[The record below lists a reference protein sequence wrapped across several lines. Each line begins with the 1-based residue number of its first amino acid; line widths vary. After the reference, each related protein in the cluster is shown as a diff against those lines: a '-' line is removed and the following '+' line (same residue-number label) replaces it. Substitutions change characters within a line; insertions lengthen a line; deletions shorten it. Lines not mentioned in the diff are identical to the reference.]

1 MCLKFDPEE
10 NVLKQTCSGK
20 CKNRC
25 GFKPDQED
33 GTISSPEIHP
43 KKVQIEMGTDK
54 AQIYQIPFR
63 ANHSALGKNRT
74 SQTEW
79 KNV

>member
-25 GFKPDQED
+25 GFKPDQEED
-33 GTISSPEIHP
+33 SLSSSDIYP
-43 KKVQIEMGTDK
+43 KKVQIEMVTGK
-54 AQIYQIPFR
+54 SQIYQIPFR
-63 ANHSALGKNRT
+63 ANYSALEKNRT
-74 SQTEW
+74 SKTEW
-79 KNV
+79 KHV